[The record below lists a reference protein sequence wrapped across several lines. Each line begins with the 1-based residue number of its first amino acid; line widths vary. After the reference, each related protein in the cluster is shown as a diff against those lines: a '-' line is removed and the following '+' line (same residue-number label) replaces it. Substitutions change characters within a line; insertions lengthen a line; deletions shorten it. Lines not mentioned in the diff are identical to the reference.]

1 MILFKK
7 GDYAMGDNGDFTN
20 LTNRVNKE
28 TTNKKIGCGS
38 IILVLI
44 GIVIIIFICIGIQEA
59 LEIRD
64 SYRSGVSSSSSNIY
78 RITRE
83 TGFYKYSYSEDY
95 SETLRTGT
103 KIKPANN
110 SSHLSCL
117 TEDFDGI
124 SITSCLVE
132 IISTGK
138 TGWVLKNAIRN

>member
-1 MILFKK
+1 
-7 GDYAMGDNGDFTN
+7 MGDNGNKTN
-20 LTNRVNKE
+20 LTDRVNEE
-28 TTNKKIGCGS
+28 TSNKKSGCGS

-44 GIVIIIFICIGIQEA
+44 GIVIIIFICIGIQGA

-64 SYRSGVSSSSSNIY
+64 SYRSGVSSSSSKIY

-83 TGFYKYSYSEDY
+83 TGFYKYSEDY
-95 SETLRTGT
+95 SETLQTGT

-138 TGWVLKNAIRN
+138 TGWVLKNAIGN